1 MHIWS
6 DIHHEDLQQ
15 TMEAQRAARLEEWTW
30 ISSREAA
37 GTKLYIIYYYMHDV
51 IKNESRERNSHQD
64 GNMWTKYMFR
74 LDSIQL
80 RGKVCY
86 LE

>member
-1 MHIWS
+1 
-6 DIHHEDLQQ
+6 
-15 TMEAQRAARLEEWTW
+15 
-30 ISSREAA
+30 
-37 GTKLYIIYYYMHDV
+37 MHDV

-80 RGKVCY
+80 RGKVSY